1 MNNPISGV
9 FFLEIEVKNRQINLS
24 LLGVREILIYGQ
36 ISTRSIWT
44 AIFKRVH
51 DFLAVIVEATSL
63 IFFKTMDHEFRG
75 EYQIKLEMLGLR
87 PDKA

>member
-1 MNNPISGV
+1 M
-9 FFLEIEVKNRQINLS
+9 EIEVKNRQINLS

-44 AIFKRVH
+44 TIFKRVH
-51 DFLAVIVEATSL
+51 EFLAVIVEATSL
-63 IFFKTMDHEFRG
+63 NFFKTMDHEFRG

-87 PDKA
+87 PYKA

>member
-1 MNNPISGV
+1 M
-9 FFLEIEVKNRQINLS
+9 FLIASN
-24 LLGVREILIYGQ
+24 GVREILIYGQ

-51 DFLAVIVEATSL
+51 DLLAVIVEATSL
-63 IFFKTMDHEFRG
+63 NFFKTMDHEFRG